1 MILNEEQLELK
12 AMVRNF
18 ADKEI
23 RPVAAECDKTG
34 EFPMELYKKVCD
46 MGINCL
52 DMPAEYGGPGLSRV
66 TSCVVREEMSRGD
79 AGFALTIGANSLGMK
94 PLLLAGTQKQCQHF
108 ADIVNGGGFS
118 AFCLTEPDAGSDAA
132 ATRTTA
138 RRVGDEYILNGR
150 KCFITN
156 GALANIYTVIATVD
170 KEQGAKGLTMF
181 LVDRDTPGI
190 SIGKHEEKMGIRLSS
205 TTDVIFDEVRIP
217 VKNRVGEEGQGFY
230 LAMQTLDQ
238 GRASTAA
245 SAVGIAQAAFEYA
258 IEYSQIRKTFG
269 KPICKNQAIQFLLSD
284 MAMKIESARQ
294 MGFLAAEQV
303 DNHTPWITK
312 FGAMAKCYA
321 TDVLQSVVSDALQ
334 IYGGYGYMKDYPME
348 KLMRD
353 AKIYQIFEGTNQ
365 IQRIVIGGQLLKE
378 YKVKN

>member
-1 MILNEEQLELK
+1 M
-12 AMVRNF
+12 
-18 ADKEI
+18 
-23 RPVAAECDKTG
+23 
-34 EFPMELYKKVCD
+34 
-46 MGINCL
+46 
-52 DMPAEYGGPGLSRV
+52 
-66 TSCVVREEMSRGD
+66 
-79 AGFALTIGANSLGMK
+79 
-94 PLLLAGTQKQCQHF
+94 
-108 ADIVNGGGFS
+108 
-118 AFCLTEPDAGSDAA
+118 
-132 ATRTTA
+132 
-138 RRVGDEYILNGR
+138 
-150 KCFITN
+150 
-156 GALANIYTVIATVD
+156 
-170 KEQGAKGLTMF
+170 
-181 LVDRDTPGI
+181 
-190 SIGKHEEKMGIRLSS
+190 
-205 TTDVIFDEVRIP
+205 
-217 VKNRVGEEGQGFY
+217 
-230 LAMQTLDQ
+230 
-238 GRASTAA
+238 
-245 SAVGIAQAAFEYA
+245 GIAQAAFEYA